1 MEEHNQEL
9 QDQVV
14 EETTQEQEQPQAQSA
29 PVETEGMKELRAQ
42 RERLA
47 KENRELM
54 MRLKQVE
61 DAKKAIADD
70 GDPDDL
76 VPRRYV
82 DERLKAVER
91 QVMQTSTEYKI
102 KNNYPDFDKV
112 VNDATIERLK
122 EKNPALAYAI
132 GQVGDIY
139 SQASAAYEAIKN
151 LGIYVEDNYARDRE
165 KAQENAAKPRTLQSI
180 ASNSQKSHSPLS
192 GVNAFAEGSKEY
204 KEQLW
209 KEMNYYRKQQ
219 Q

>member
-9 QDQVV
+9 QDQVI
-14 EETTQEQEQPQAQSA
+14 EETHQEQSEPQQAQAA
-29 PVETEGMKELRAQ
+29 PVETEGMKSLRSE

-47 KENRELM
+47 RENRELM
-54 MRLKQVE
+54 QRLKE
-61 DAKKAIADD
+61 AEAARHADQ

-91 QVMQTSTEYKI
+91 QVQQTSTEYKL
-102 KNNYPDFDKV
+102 KTNYPDFDKV
-112 VNDATIERLK
+112 VNDATIAHLK

-132 GQVGDIY
+132 GQVGDVY

-151 LGIYVEDNYARDRE
+151 LGIYVEDTFERDRE
-165 KAQENAAKPRTLQSI
+165 RAQANAAKPKTLQSI

>member
-1 MEEHNQEL
+1 MEEYNQEI

-14 EETTQEQEQPQAQSA
+14 EETPQEQPQQEVASA
-29 PVETEGMKELRAQ
+29 YQETEGIKSLRND

-47 KENRELM
+47 KENRDLM
-54 MRLKQVE
+54 MRLKEMESKNKTIQ
-61 DAKKAIADD
+61 DS

-82 DERLKAVER
+82 DERLRAVEK
-91 QVMQTSTEYKI
+91 QMHQTSTEYKI

-112 VNDATIERLK
+112 VNDTTISQLK
-122 EKNPALAYAI
+122 EKNPALASAI

-151 LGIYVEDNYARDRE
+151 LGIYIEDNYSKDRE
-165 KAQENAAKPRTLQSI
+165 RAQENASKPRTLQSI
-180 ASNSQKSHSPLS
+180 SSNSQKTHTPLS
-192 GVNAFAEGSKEY
+192 QVNAFTDSSKEH

-209 KEMNYYRKQQ
+209 KEMNFYRKQQ
-219 Q
+219 

>member
-9 QDQVV
+9 QDQVI
-14 EETTQEQEQPQAQSA
+14 EETHQEQPEQLVQSA
-29 PVETEGMKELRAQ
+29 PVETEGMKSLRSE

-47 KENRELM
+47 RENRELM
-54 MRLKQVE
+54 QRIKDIEASKNDQ
-61 DAKKAIADD
+61 

-91 QVMQTSTEYKI
+91 QMLQTSTEYKI

-112 VNDATIERLK
+112 VNDATIAHLK

-132 GQVGDIY
+132 GQVGDTY

-151 LGIYVEDNYARDRE
+151 LGIYVEDTYAKDRE
-165 KAQENAAKPRTLQSI
+165 RAQENASKPRTLQSI
-180 ASNSQKSHSPLS
+180 ASNAQKSHSPLS
-192 GVNAFAEGSKEY
+192 EVNAFAEGSKEY
-204 KEQLW
+204 REQLW
-209 KEMNYYRKQQ
+209 KEMNHYRKQQ

>member
-1 MEEHNQEL
+1 MEEYNQEV

-14 EETTQEQEQPQAQSA
+14 EETQQEQPEQQAQAA
-29 PVETEGMKELRAQ
+29 PIETEGMKSLRSE
-42 RERLA
+42 RERLS

-54 MRLKQVE
+54 IRLKASE
-61 DAKKAIADD
+61 DRQKAMQDA

-82 DERLKAVER
+82 DDRLRAVEK
-91 QVMQTSTEYKI
+91 QLHQTSTEYKL
-102 KNNYPDFDKV
+102 KTNYPDFDKV
-112 VNDATIERLK
+112 VNDATISHLK

-132 GQVGDIY
+132 GQVGDVY

-151 LGIYVEDNYARDRE
+151 LGIYVEDTYSKDRE
-165 KAQENAAKPRTLQSI
+165 RAQENASKPRTLQSI

-209 KEMNYYRKQQ
+209 KEMNHYRKQQ